1 MFRVCLTLLAYIISF
16 LSHSNELSED
26 SDKETEHLGSNT
38 PALYEVTDTL
48 AVQERKKN
56 VNLKF
61 KVKTN
66 TE

>member
-16 LSHSNELSED
+16 LSHSNEM
-26 SDKETEHLGSNT
+26 KENPDREIEHLSSNT
-38 PALYEVTDTL
+38 PALYKVPDTL

-66 TE
+66 KE